1 MGMQEQ
7 SSSNGTARRCRL
19 LTPIRDR
26 SGRVH
31 FGELPIILRE
41 LVNLDREMLLV
52 QFGDGSTTFV
62 FSEEVSKMSIE
73 PTCSTE
79 E

>member
-1 MGMQEQ
+1 
-7 SSSNGTARRCRL
+7 
-19 LTPIRDR
+19 
-26 SGRVH
+26 
-31 FGELPIILRE
+31 LPIILRE